1 MRTTLPDEQG
11 WYWCKMLTTGR
22 WHMAFVDTGEEAVLF
37 YGDIDETGQRRCP
50 YNYDEDHIRSEFGEI
65 EWHGPITCPGGD
77 FGSET
82 VLPSESLHQEAR
94 DEKKVI
100 AITYLDFYYCRDEG
114 HGASMTISR
123 LVTRD
128 EAQTL
133 INAELP
139 SQAE

>member
-1 MRTTLPDEQG
+1 MRTTLPDETG
-11 WYWCKMLTTGR
+11 WYWCKRVDGDIWMMG
-22 WHMAFVDTGEEAVLF
+22 FVDTCDESLLLLDPDPPSDVPCKYPLDAD
-37 YGDIDETGQRRCP
+37 DIQQ
-50 YNYDEDHIRSEFGEI
+50 EFGEI

-82 VLPSESLHQEAR
+82 ILPSESLHQEAR

-100 AITYLDFYYCRDEG
+100 AITYLDFCYCRDEG
-114 HGASMTISR
+114 HGASLTISR
-123 LVTRD
+123 VVTRD
-128 EAQTL
+128 EAQAL